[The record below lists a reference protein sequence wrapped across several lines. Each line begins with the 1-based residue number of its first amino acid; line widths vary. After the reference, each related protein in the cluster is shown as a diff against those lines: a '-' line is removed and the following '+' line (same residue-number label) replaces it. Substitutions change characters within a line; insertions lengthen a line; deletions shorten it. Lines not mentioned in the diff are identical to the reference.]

1 MRPALRIVA
10 GLTCVA
16 LAGCAVT
23 ADYHAP
29 SVHLPA
35 AWSDAPAGDGP
46 ITQSTV
52 SWWSLFHDAELT
64 SLIERAVSANPDV
77 QLAQTRLLEVRTQLR
92 ATTASFA
99 PSLNATVSAAREKD
113 STNAPA
119 PVLRDRDGTIESSPG
134 QAENLF
140 QAGFDAGWELDLF
153 GRQRRVIEGAQAGV
167 ESTAFERDAVILSL
181 LAEVAR
187 TYIELRAVQRQIA
200 IATQSLAVLMDG
212 VKLIRSRYSGGMAT
226 YVEITHAE
234 PPVRLLAADIA
245 LMEVLQRSAVNRLC
259 VLLGQWPGALT
270 EELRQDAAIPVARED
285 VASGLPSDL
294 LRQRPDILR
303 AERRVAMASAEA
315 GVATTDLYPRFS
327 LTGAAGLAS
336 VSARDFFSSA
346 SLLWRIGPTL
356 TWPIL
361 RRGQIVTTIAVRNVQ
376 MQEALIVYRKTIL
389 IALEE
394 ADDAL
399 AAVAQQK
406 IRRAALAAAVES
418 ASQSA
423 QLAQARYAGG
433 MTDYRDVVAVQ
444 ASRFQA
450 QDLLARS
457 DAAVALAQVALIKS
471 LGGGWNAPTLNERKA
486 QADLAATCLQVKQAR
501 PPCSTSP

>member
-1 MRPALRIVA
+1 MRRSRSPEKTSRPDCRPICCVN
-10 GLTCVA
+10 GLTSCA
-16 LAGCAVT
+16 LNG
-23 ADYHAP
+23 
-29 SVHLPA
+29 
-35 AWSDAPAGDGP
+35 
-46 ITQSTV
+46 
-52 SWWSLFHDAELT
+52 
-64 SLIERAVSANPDV
+64 
-77 QLAQTRLLEVRTQLR
+77 
-92 ATTASFA
+92 
-99 PSLNATVSAAREKD
+99 
-113 STNAPA
+113 
-119 PVLRDRDGTIESSPG
+119 
-134 QAENLF
+134 
-140 QAGFDAGWELDLF
+140 
-153 GRQRRVIEGAQAGV
+153 
-167 ESTAFERDAVILSL
+167 
-181 LAEVAR
+181 
-187 TYIELRAVQRQIA
+187 
-200 IATQSLAVLMDG
+200 
-212 VKLIRSRYSGGMAT
+212 
-226 YVEITHAE
+226 
-234 PPVRLLAADIA
+234 
-245 LMEVLQRSAVNRLC
+245 
-259 VLLGQWPGALT
+259 
-270 EELRQDAAIPVARED
+270 
-285 VASGLPSDL
+285 
-294 LRQRPDILR
+294 
-303 AERRVAMASAEA
+303 VAMASAEA

-406 IRRAALAAAVES
+406 VRRAALAAAVES

-486 QADLAATCLQVKQAR
+486 QADLPATCLQVKQAR